1 MKFLAVSA
9 ILGLLALLVP
19 AVRFLALLALV
30 ALLVLVVRFLALLAL
45 LVRALSLRVLLSRMP
60 ALARAVLAFRPRP
73 PRHHTLV
80 STRHHTLRHPTA
92 LRPTQPA
99 GNTPP
104 LVTLVVQP
112 SPLVPRT

>member
-9 ILGLLALLVP
+9 ILGLLALLVLV
-19 AVRFLALLALV
+19 VRFLALL

-104 LVTLVVQP
+104 QVTLVVQP